1 MTDNYIPT
9 AQIFFSYLEISHNY
23 NDGQGCN
30 IIKGFGDVRKKLKYI
45 LTAGEHKQ
53 NFDIKVSY

>member
-1 MTDNYIPT
+1 MMGRVVT
-9 AQIFFSYLEISHNY
+9 LLKVWRCKE
-23 NDGQGCN
+23 
-30 IIKGFGDVRKKLKYI
+30 KLKYI

>member
-30 IIKGFGDVRKKLKYI
+30 IIKGL
-45 LTAGEHKQ
+45 EM
-53 NFDIKVSY
+53 